1 MTQTKPIITVDGLTK
16 AYAGTPVVDGISF
29 TVKTGE
35 IFGLLGPNGA
45 GKTTTLEML
54 EALRS
59 IDAGRATI
67 DGIDVAKQPKQ
78 IKQIIGIQLQSTT
91 FYDKLTLREQLRMFA
106 SLYGRRVDADALLEK
121 VQLSAKAGSYVEQL
135 SGGQKQRFA
144 IAATLVNQPK
154 VLFLDE
160 PTTGLDPQARRNL
173 WELIK
178 TIRDEGITIV
188 LTTHYMDEAELLC
201 DRLAIMDAGK
211 IITIDTPQHL
221 MRVKSYWIGVYG
233 QVRALEKRFMRDG
246 TSLFFTFLFPLIFLL
261 VFGAVFNNQTTS
273 FDVAIINHS
282 KSEFAKQFVEQ
293 AKANNDTT
301 LKVKDVKDMQEAR
314 EKLKHS
320 ELSGIIELPAD
331 FGEAKPAQVGAPGQ
345 GSGQGQQPDTPQP
358 RQGSATGQTQARP
371 SGTLRVLYAKGSEQS
386 GNTLTAIMGQIIDGI
401 NKGMGQP
408 EPPLKVAG
416 QAVGDE
422 QLKTFDYTFTGLL
435 AFSLMSMGIFGLA
448 NQMPTE
454 KQKGSYRRL
463 RASPFTAGQLILAVG
478 IHYTIVSLLSAAM
491 MLVVGMT
498 VFHFNMRGDW
508 LLAVPFITLAALLMV
523 GFGLLIGGWA
533 KNENQS
539 APLGNL
545 VAFPM
550 MFLSGTFFPSF
561 MFPEW
566 LRTLSQ
572 FVPMTPVTDGLRL
585 IMAENASLAEV
596 LPYAGAVGLWILVVY
611 IAAIKL
617 FRWE

>member
-1 MTQTKPIITVDGLTK
+1 
-16 AYAGTPVVDGISF
+16 
-29 TVKTGE
+29 
-35 IFGLLGPNGA
+35 
-45 GKTTTLEML
+45 
-54 EALRS
+54 
-59 IDAGRATI
+59 
-67 DGIDVAKQPKQ
+67 
-78 IKQIIGIQLQSTT
+78 
-91 FYDKLTLREQLRMFA
+91 
-106 SLYGRRVDADALLEK
+106 
-121 VQLSAKAGSYVEQL
+121 
-135 SGGQKQRFA
+135 
-144 IAATLVNQPK
+144 
-154 VLFLDE
+154 
-160 PTTGLDPQARRNL
+160 
-173 WELIK
+173 
-178 TIRDEGITIV
+178 
-188 LTTHYMDEAELLC
+188 
-201 DRLAIMDAGK
+201 
-211 IITIDTPQHL
+211 

-261 VFGAVFNNQTTS
+261 VFGAIFNNQTTS

-293 AKANNDTT
+293 AKANKDTT

-331 FGEAKPAQVGAPGQ
+331 FGTVTLAQPGAPQPGQ
-345 GSGQGQQPDTPQP
+345 GS
-358 RQGSATGQTQARP
+358 AAGQTQARP

-435 AFSLMSMGIFGLA
+435 AFSLLSMGIFGLA

-463 RASPFTAGQLILAVG
+463 RASPFTAGQLILAMG

-491 MLVVGMT
+491 MLVVGMS

-508 LLAVPFITLAALLMV
+508 LLAVSFLTLAALLMV

-572 FVPMTPVTDGLRL
+572 FIPMTPVTDGLRL
-585 IMAENASLAEV
+585 IMTEHASLGEV
-596 LPYAGAVGLWILVVY
+596 LPYAGAISLWMLVVY
-611 IAAIKL
+611 VAAIKL

>member
-1 MTQTKPIITVDGLTK
+1 
-16 AYAGTPVVDGISF
+16 
-29 TVKTGE
+29 
-35 IFGLLGPNGA
+35 
-45 GKTTTLEML
+45 
-54 EALRS
+54 
-59 IDAGRATI
+59 
-67 DGIDVAKQPKQ
+67 
-78 IKQIIGIQLQSTT
+78 
-91 FYDKLTLREQLRMFA
+91 
-106 SLYGRRVDADALLEK
+106 
-121 VQLSAKAGSYVEQL
+121 
-135 SGGQKQRFA
+135 
-144 IAATLVNQPK
+144 
-154 VLFLDE
+154 
-160 PTTGLDPQARRNL
+160 
-173 WELIK
+173 
-178 TIRDEGITIV
+178 
-188 LTTHYMDEAELLC
+188 
-201 DRLAIMDAGK
+201 
-211 IITIDTPQHL
+211 
-221 MRVKSYWIGVYG
+221 MRVTSYWIGVYG
-233 QVRALEKRFMRDG
+233 QVRALQKRFMRDG

-261 VFGAVFNNQTTS
+261 VFGAIFNNQTTS

-282 KSEFAKQFVEQ
+282 QSEFAKQFVER

-331 FGEAKPAQVGAPGQ
+331 FGEAKPAQAVHSEAQQSGAPQPGQ
-345 GSGQGQQPDTPQP
+345 GS
-358 RQGSATGQTQARP
+358 ATSQTQARP

-401 NKGMGQP
+401 NRGM
-408 EPPLKVAG
+408 
-416 QAVGDE
+416 GDE

-435 AFSLMSMGIFGLA
+435 AFSLLSMGIFGLA

-463 RASPFTAGQLILAVG
+463 RASPFTAGQLILAMG

-491 MLVVGMT
+491 MLVVGMS

-508 LLAVPFITLAALLMV
+508 LLAVLFLTLAALLMV

-572 FVPMTPVTDGLRL
+572 FIPMTPVTDGLRL
-585 IMAENASLAEV
+585 IMTEHASLGEV
-596 LPYAGAVGLWILVVY
+596 LPYAGAIGLWMLVVY

>member
-1 MTQTKPIITVDGLTK
+1 
-16 AYAGTPVVDGISF
+16 
-29 TVKTGE
+29 
-35 IFGLLGPNGA
+35 
-45 GKTTTLEML
+45 
-54 EALRS
+54 
-59 IDAGRATI
+59 
-67 DGIDVAKQPKQ
+67 
-78 IKQIIGIQLQSTT
+78 
-91 FYDKLTLREQLRMFA
+91 
-106 SLYGRRVDADALLEK
+106 
-121 VQLSAKAGSYVEQL
+121 
-135 SGGQKQRFA
+135 
-144 IAATLVNQPK
+144 
-154 VLFLDE
+154 
-160 PTTGLDPQARRNL
+160 
-173 WELIK
+173 
-178 TIRDEGITIV
+178 
-188 LTTHYMDEAELLC
+188 
-201 DRLAIMDAGK
+201 
-211 IITIDTPQHL
+211 
-221 MRVKSYWIGVYG
+221 MRIKSYWIGVYG
-233 QVRALEKRFMRDG
+233 QVCALQKRFMRDG

-261 VFGAVFNNQTTS
+261 VFGAIFNNQTTS

-282 KSEFAKQFVEQ
+282 QSEFAKQFVEQ
-293 AKANNDTT
+293 AKANKDTT

-331 FGEAKPAQVGAPGQ
+331 FGNVTPAQAGAPGQ
-345 GSGQGQQPDTPQP
+345 GSAAGQ
-358 RQGSATGQTQARP
+358 AQARP

-435 AFSLMSMGIFGLA
+435 AFSLLSMGIFGLA

-463 RASPFTAGQLILAVG
+463 RASPFTAGQLILAMG

-491 MLVVGMT
+491 MLAVGMS
-498 VFHFNMRGDW
+498 VFHFTMRGDW
-508 LLAVPFITLAALLMV
+508 LLAVSFLTLSALLMV
-523 GFGLLIGGWA
+523 GFGLLVGGWA

-572 FVPMTPVTDGLRL
+572 FIPMTPVTDGLRL
-585 IMAENASLAEV
+585 IMTEHASLAEV

-611 IAAIKL
+611 VAAIKL

>member
-1 MTQTKPIITVDGLTK
+1 
-16 AYAGTPVVDGISF
+16 
-29 TVKTGE
+29 
-35 IFGLLGPNGA
+35 
-45 GKTTTLEML
+45 
-54 EALRS
+54 
-59 IDAGRATI
+59 
-67 DGIDVAKQPKQ
+67 
-78 IKQIIGIQLQSTT
+78 
-91 FYDKLTLREQLRMFA
+91 
-106 SLYGRRVDADALLEK
+106 
-121 VQLSAKAGSYVEQL
+121 
-135 SGGQKQRFA
+135 
-144 IAATLVNQPK
+144 
-154 VLFLDE
+154 
-160 PTTGLDPQARRNL
+160 
-173 WELIK
+173 
-178 TIRDEGITIV
+178 
-188 LTTHYMDEAELLC
+188 
-201 DRLAIMDAGK
+201 
-211 IITIDTPQHL
+211 

-233 QVRALEKRFMRDG
+233 QVRALQKRFMRDG

-261 VFGAVFNNQTTS
+261 VFGAIFNNQTTS

-293 AKANNDTT
+293 AKANKDTT

-331 FGEAKPAQVGAPGQ
+331 FGTVTPAQAGAPGQ
-345 GSGQGQQPDTPQP
+345 GS
-358 RQGSATGQTQARP
+358 AAGQTQARP

-435 AFSLMSMGIFGLA
+435 AFSLLSMGIFGLA

-463 RASPFTAGQLILAVG
+463 RASPFTAGQLILAMG

-491 MLVVGMT
+491 MLVVGMS
-498 VFHFNMRGDW
+498 VFHFTMRGDW

-572 FVPMTPVTDGLRL
+572 FIPMTPVTDGLRL
-585 IMAENASLAEV
+585 IMTEHASLAEV
-596 LPYAGAVGLWILVVY
+596 LPYAGAIGLWMLVVY

>member
-1 MTQTKPIITVDGLTK
+1 
-16 AYAGTPVVDGISF
+16 
-29 TVKTGE
+29 
-35 IFGLLGPNGA
+35 
-45 GKTTTLEML
+45 
-54 EALRS
+54 
-59 IDAGRATI
+59 
-67 DGIDVAKQPKQ
+67 
-78 IKQIIGIQLQSTT
+78 
-91 FYDKLTLREQLRMFA
+91 
-106 SLYGRRVDADALLEK
+106 
-121 VQLSAKAGSYVEQL
+121 
-135 SGGQKQRFA
+135 
-144 IAATLVNQPK
+144 
-154 VLFLDE
+154 
-160 PTTGLDPQARRNL
+160 
-173 WELIK
+173 
-178 TIRDEGITIV
+178 
-188 LTTHYMDEAELLC
+188 
-201 DRLAIMDAGK
+201 
-211 IITIDTPQHL
+211 

-233 QVRALEKRFMRDG
+233 QVRALQKRFMRDG

-261 VFGAVFNNQTTS
+261 VFGAIFNNQTTS

-282 KSEFAKQFVEQ
+282 QSEFAKQFVER
-293 AKANNDTT
+293 AKANKDTT

-331 FGEAKPAQVGAPGQ
+331 FGEAKPAQAGAPGQ
-345 GSGQGQQPDTPQP
+345 GSSQAVHSEAQQPNVQQSGQGST
-358 RQGSATGQTQARP
+358 TGQTQARP

-401 NKGMGQP
+401 NRGMGQP

-435 AFSLMSMGIFGLA
+435 AFSLLSMGIFGLA

-463 RASPFTAGQLILAVG
+463 RASPFTAGQLILAMG

-491 MLVVGMT
+491 MLAVGMS

-508 LLAVPFITLAALLMV
+508 LLAVLFLTLSALLMV
-523 GFGLLIGGWA
+523 GFGLLVGGWA

-585 IMAENASLAEV
+585 IMTEHASLAEV
-596 LPYAGAVGLWILVVY
+596 LPYAGAVGLWMLVVY

>member
-1 MTQTKPIITVDGLTK
+1 
-16 AYAGTPVVDGISF
+16 
-29 TVKTGE
+29 
-35 IFGLLGPNGA
+35 
-45 GKTTTLEML
+45 
-54 EALRS
+54 
-59 IDAGRATI
+59 
-67 DGIDVAKQPKQ
+67 
-78 IKQIIGIQLQSTT
+78 
-91 FYDKLTLREQLRMFA
+91 
-106 SLYGRRVDADALLEK
+106 
-121 VQLSAKAGSYVEQL
+121 
-135 SGGQKQRFA
+135 
-144 IAATLVNQPK
+144 
-154 VLFLDE
+154 
-160 PTTGLDPQARRNL
+160 
-173 WELIK
+173 
-178 TIRDEGITIV
+178 
-188 LTTHYMDEAELLC
+188 
-201 DRLAIMDAGK
+201 
-211 IITIDTPQHL
+211 

-233 QVRALEKRFMRDG
+233 QVRALQKRFMRDG

-261 VFGAVFNNQTTS
+261 VFGAIFNNQTTS

-282 KSEFAKQFVEQ
+282 QSEFAKQFVEQ
-293 AKANNDTT
+293 AKANKDTT

-331 FGEAKPAQVGAPGQ
+331 FGNVTPAQAGAPGQ
-345 GSGQGQQPDTPQP
+345 GS
-358 RQGSATGQTQARP
+358 AAGQTQARP

-401 NKGMGQP
+401 NRGMGQP

-416 QAVGDE
+416 HAVGDE

-435 AFSLMSMGIFGLA
+435 AFSLLSMGIFGLA

-463 RASPFTAGQLILAVG
+463 RASPFTAGQLILAMG

-491 MLVVGMT
+491 MLVVGMS
-498 VFHFNMRGDW
+498 VFHFTMRGDW
-508 LLAVPFITLAALLMV
+508 LLAAPFLTLSALLMV

-572 FVPMTPVTDGLRL
+572 FIPMTPVTDGLRL
-585 IMAENASLAEV
+585 IMTEHASLAEV
-596 LPYAGAVGLWILVVY
+596 LPYAGAIGLWMLVVY
-611 IAAIKL
+611 VAAIKL

>member
-1 MTQTKPIITVDGLTK
+1 M
-16 AYAGTPVVDGISF
+16 
-29 TVKTGE
+29 
-35 IFGLLGPNGA
+35 
-45 GKTTTLEML
+45 
-54 EALRS
+54 
-59 IDAGRATI
+59 
-67 DGIDVAKQPKQ
+67 
-78 IKQIIGIQLQSTT
+78 
-91 FYDKLTLREQLRMFA
+91 
-106 SLYGRRVDADALLEK
+106 
-121 VQLSAKAGSYVEQL
+121 
-135 SGGQKQRFA
+135 
-144 IAATLVNQPK
+144 
-154 VLFLDE
+154 
-160 PTTGLDPQARRNL
+160 
-173 WELIK
+173 
-178 TIRDEGITIV
+178 
-188 LTTHYMDEAELLC
+188 
-201 DRLAIMDAGK
+201 
-211 IITIDTPQHL
+211 

-233 QVRALEKRFMRDG
+233 QVRALQKRFLRDG

-261 VFGAVFNNQTTS
+261 VFGAIFNNQTTS

-282 KSEFAKQFVEQ
+282 QSEFAKQFVEQ
-293 AKANNDTT
+293 AKANKDTT

-331 FGEAKPAQVGAPGQ
+331 FGEAKPAQPDAPQSGQ
-345 GSGQGQQPDTPQP
+345 GS
-358 RQGSATGQTQARP
+358 AAGQTQARP

-435 AFSLMSMGIFGLA
+435 AFSLLSMGIFGLA

-463 RASPFTAGQLILAVG
+463 RASPFTAGQLILAMG

-491 MLVVGMT
+491 MLVVGMS
-498 VFHFNMRGDW
+498 VFHFTMRGDW

-523 GFGLLIGGWA
+523 GFGLLIGGGA

-572 FVPMTPVTDGLRL
+572 FIPMTPVTDGLRL
-585 IMAENASLAEV
+585 IMTEHASLGEV
-596 LPYAGAVGLWILVVY
+596 LPYAGAIGLWMLVVY
-611 IAAIKL
+611 VAAIKL

>member
-1 MTQTKPIITVDGLTK
+1 
-16 AYAGTPVVDGISF
+16 
-29 TVKTGE
+29 
-35 IFGLLGPNGA
+35 
-45 GKTTTLEML
+45 
-54 EALRS
+54 
-59 IDAGRATI
+59 
-67 DGIDVAKQPKQ
+67 
-78 IKQIIGIQLQSTT
+78 
-91 FYDKLTLREQLRMFA
+91 
-106 SLYGRRVDADALLEK
+106 
-121 VQLSAKAGSYVEQL
+121 
-135 SGGQKQRFA
+135 
-144 IAATLVNQPK
+144 
-154 VLFLDE
+154 
-160 PTTGLDPQARRNL
+160 
-173 WELIK
+173 
-178 TIRDEGITIV
+178 
-188 LTTHYMDEAELLC
+188 
-201 DRLAIMDAGK
+201 
-211 IITIDTPQHL
+211 

-233 QVRALEKRFMRDG
+233 QVRALQKRFMRDG

-261 VFGAVFNNQTTS
+261 VFGAIFNNQTTS

-293 AKANNDTT
+293 AKANKDTT

-331 FGEAKPAQVGAPGQ
+331 FGEAKPAQAGAPGQ
-345 GSGQGQQPDTPQP
+345 GS
-358 RQGSATGQTQARP
+358 AAGQTQARP

-435 AFSLMSMGIFGLA
+435 AFSLLSMGIFGLA

-463 RASPFTAGQLILAVG
+463 RASPFTAGQLILAMG

-491 MLVVGMT
+491 MLVVGMS
-498 VFHFNMRGDW
+498 VFHFTMRGDW
-508 LLAVPFITLAALLMV
+508 LLAVSFLTLSALLMV

-585 IMAENASLAEV
+585 IMTEHASLAEV
-596 LPYAGAVGLWILVVY
+596 LPYAGAVGLWMLVVY
-611 IAAIKL
+611 VAAIKL

>member
-1 MTQTKPIITVDGLTK
+1 
-16 AYAGTPVVDGISF
+16 
-29 TVKTGE
+29 
-35 IFGLLGPNGA
+35 
-45 GKTTTLEML
+45 
-54 EALRS
+54 
-59 IDAGRATI
+59 
-67 DGIDVAKQPKQ
+67 
-78 IKQIIGIQLQSTT
+78 
-91 FYDKLTLREQLRMFA
+91 
-106 SLYGRRVDADALLEK
+106 
-121 VQLSAKAGSYVEQL
+121 
-135 SGGQKQRFA
+135 
-144 IAATLVNQPK
+144 
-154 VLFLDE
+154 
-160 PTTGLDPQARRNL
+160 
-173 WELIK
+173 
-178 TIRDEGITIV
+178 
-188 LTTHYMDEAELLC
+188 
-201 DRLAIMDAGK
+201 
-211 IITIDTPQHL
+211 

-233 QVRALEKRFMRDG
+233 QVRALQKRFMRDG

-261 VFGAVFNNQTTS
+261 VFGVIFNNQTTS

-282 KSEFAKQFVEQ
+282 KSEFAKRFVEQ
-293 AKANNDTT
+293 AKANKDTT

-331 FGEAKPAQVGAPGQ
+331 FGEAKPAQAVHGEAQQSGAPQPGQ
-345 GSGQGQQPDTPQP
+345 GNAAG
-358 RQGSATGQTQARP
+358 QARP

-386 GNTLTAIMGQIIDGI
+386 GNTLTAIMGQIVNGI

-435 AFSLMSMGIFGLA
+435 AFSLLSMGIFGLA

-491 MLVVGMT
+491 MIVVGMS

-508 LLAVPFITLAALLMV
+508 LLAVPFLTLSALLMV

-572 FVPMTPVTDGLRL
+572 FIPMTPVTDGLRL
-585 IMAENASLAEV
+585 IMTEHASLAEV

-611 IAAIKL
+611 VAAIKL

>member
-1 MTQTKPIITVDGLTK
+1 
-16 AYAGTPVVDGISF
+16 
-29 TVKTGE
+29 
-35 IFGLLGPNGA
+35 
-45 GKTTTLEML
+45 
-54 EALRS
+54 
-59 IDAGRATI
+59 
-67 DGIDVAKQPKQ
+67 
-78 IKQIIGIQLQSTT
+78 
-91 FYDKLTLREQLRMFA
+91 
-106 SLYGRRVDADALLEK
+106 
-121 VQLSAKAGSYVEQL
+121 
-135 SGGQKQRFA
+135 
-144 IAATLVNQPK
+144 
-154 VLFLDE
+154 
-160 PTTGLDPQARRNL
+160 
-173 WELIK
+173 
-178 TIRDEGITIV
+178 
-188 LTTHYMDEAELLC
+188 
-201 DRLAIMDAGK
+201 
-211 IITIDTPQHL
+211 

-233 QVRALEKRFMRDG
+233 QVRALQKRFLRDG

-261 VFGAVFNNQTTS
+261 VFGAIFNNQTTS

-282 KSEFAKQFVEQ
+282 QSEFAKQFVEQ
-293 AKANNDTT
+293 AKANKDTT

-331 FGEAKPAQVGAPGQ
+331 FGEAKPAQPDAPQSGQ
-345 GSGQGQQPDTPQP
+345 GS
-358 RQGSATGQTQARP
+358 AAGQTQARP

-435 AFSLMSMGIFGLA
+435 AFSLLSMGIFGLA

-463 RASPFTAGQLILAVG
+463 RASPFTAGQLILAMG

-491 MLVVGMT
+491 MLVVGMS
-498 VFHFNMRGDW
+498 VFHFTMRGDW

-550 MFLSGTFFPSF
+550 MVLSGTVFPSF

-572 FVPMTPVTDGLRL
+572 FIPMTPVTDGLRL
-585 IMAENASLAEV
+585 IMTEHASLGEV
-596 LPYAGAVGLWILVVY
+596 LPYAGAIGLWMLVVY
-611 IAAIKL
+611 VAAIKL

>member
-1 MTQTKPIITVDGLTK
+1 
-16 AYAGTPVVDGISF
+16 
-29 TVKTGE
+29 
-35 IFGLLGPNGA
+35 
-45 GKTTTLEML
+45 
-54 EALRS
+54 
-59 IDAGRATI
+59 
-67 DGIDVAKQPKQ
+67 
-78 IKQIIGIQLQSTT
+78 
-91 FYDKLTLREQLRMFA
+91 
-106 SLYGRRVDADALLEK
+106 
-121 VQLSAKAGSYVEQL
+121 
-135 SGGQKQRFA
+135 
-144 IAATLVNQPK
+144 
-154 VLFLDE
+154 
-160 PTTGLDPQARRNL
+160 
-173 WELIK
+173 
-178 TIRDEGITIV
+178 
-188 LTTHYMDEAELLC
+188 
-201 DRLAIMDAGK
+201 
-211 IITIDTPQHL
+211 

-233 QVRALEKRFMRDG
+233 QVRALQKRFMRDG

-261 VFGAVFNNQTTS
+261 VFGAIFNNQTTS

-282 KSEFAKQFVEQ
+282 QSEFAKQFVEQ
-293 AKANNDTT
+293 AKANKDTT

-331 FGEAKPAQVGAPGQ
+331 FGTVTLAQPGAPQPGQ
-345 GSGQGQQPDTPQP
+345 GS
-358 RQGSATGQTQARP
+358 AAGQTQARP

-435 AFSLMSMGIFGLA
+435 AFSLLSMGIFGLA

-463 RASPFTAGQLILAVG
+463 RASPFTAGQLILAMG

-491 MLVVGMT
+491 MLVVGMS

-572 FVPMTPVTDGLRL
+572 FIPMTPVTDGLRL
-585 IMAENASLAEV
+585 IMTEHASLAEV
-596 LPYAGAVGLWILVVY
+596 LPYAGAIGLWMLVVY
-611 IAAIKL
+611 VAAIKL

>member
-1 MTQTKPIITVDGLTK
+1 
-16 AYAGTPVVDGISF
+16 
-29 TVKTGE
+29 
-35 IFGLLGPNGA
+35 
-45 GKTTTLEML
+45 
-54 EALRS
+54 
-59 IDAGRATI
+59 
-67 DGIDVAKQPKQ
+67 
-78 IKQIIGIQLQSTT
+78 
-91 FYDKLTLREQLRMFA
+91 
-106 SLYGRRVDADALLEK
+106 
-121 VQLSAKAGSYVEQL
+121 
-135 SGGQKQRFA
+135 
-144 IAATLVNQPK
+144 
-154 VLFLDE
+154 
-160 PTTGLDPQARRNL
+160 
-173 WELIK
+173 
-178 TIRDEGITIV
+178 
-188 LTTHYMDEAELLC
+188 
-201 DRLAIMDAGK
+201 
-211 IITIDTPQHL
+211 

-233 QVRALEKRFMRDG
+233 QVRALQKRFMRDG

-261 VFGAVFNNQTTS
+261 VFGAIFNNQTTS

-293 AKANNDTT
+293 AKANKDTT

-331 FGEAKPAQVGAPGQ
+331 FGTVTPAQAGAPG
-345 GSGQGQQPDTPQP
+345 
-358 RQGSATGQTQARP
+358 QGSATGQTQARP

-611 IAAIKL
+611 VAAIKL

>member
-1 MTQTKPIITVDGLTK
+1 
-16 AYAGTPVVDGISF
+16 
-29 TVKTGE
+29 
-35 IFGLLGPNGA
+35 
-45 GKTTTLEML
+45 
-54 EALRS
+54 
-59 IDAGRATI
+59 
-67 DGIDVAKQPKQ
+67 
-78 IKQIIGIQLQSTT
+78 
-91 FYDKLTLREQLRMFA
+91 
-106 SLYGRRVDADALLEK
+106 
-121 VQLSAKAGSYVEQL
+121 
-135 SGGQKQRFA
+135 
-144 IAATLVNQPK
+144 
-154 VLFLDE
+154 
-160 PTTGLDPQARRNL
+160 
-173 WELIK
+173 
-178 TIRDEGITIV
+178 
-188 LTTHYMDEAELLC
+188 
-201 DRLAIMDAGK
+201 
-211 IITIDTPQHL
+211 

-233 QVRALEKRFMRDG
+233 QVRALQKRFMRDG

-261 VFGAVFNNQTTS
+261 VFGAIFNNQTTS

-282 KSEFAKQFVEQ
+282 KSEFAKQFVER

-331 FGEAKPAQVGAPGQ
+331 FGEAKPAQAGASGQRSSQAVHSEAQQPGAP
-345 GSGQGQQPDTPQP
+345 QPG
-358 RQGSATGQTQARP
+358 QGSATGQTQARP

-416 QAVGDE
+416 HAVGDE

-435 AFSLMSMGIFGLA
+435 AFSLLSMGIFGLA

-463 RASPFTAGQLILAVG
+463 RASPFTAGQLILAMG

-491 MLVVGMT
+491 MLVVGMS
-498 VFHFNMRGDW
+498 VFHFTMRGNW
-508 LLAVPFITLAALLMV
+508 LLLVSFITLAALLMV

-572 FVPMTPVTDGLRL
+572 FIPMTPVTDGLRL
-585 IMAENASLAEV
+585 IMTEHASLAEV
-596 LPYAGAVGLWILVVY
+596 LPYAGAIGLWMLVVY

>member
-1 MTQTKPIITVDGLTK
+1 M
-16 AYAGTPVVDGISF
+16 
-29 TVKTGE
+29 
-35 IFGLLGPNGA
+35 
-45 GKTTTLEML
+45 
-54 EALRS
+54 R
-59 IDAGRATI
+59 
-67 DGIDVAKQPKQ
+67 
-78 IKQIIGIQLQSTT
+78 
-91 FYDKLTLREQLRMFA
+91 
-106 SLYGRRVDADALLEK
+106 
-121 VQLSAKAGSYVEQL
+121 
-135 SGGQKQRFA
+135 
-144 IAATLVNQPK
+144 
-154 VLFLDE
+154 
-160 PTTGLDPQARRNL
+160 
-173 WELIK
+173 IK
-178 TIRDEGITIV
+178 T
-188 LTTHYMDEAELLC
+188 
-201 DRLAIMDAGK
+201 
-211 IITIDTPQHL
+211 
-221 MRVKSYWIGVYG
+221 YWIGVYG
-233 QVRALEKRFMRDG
+233 QVRALQKRFMRDG

-261 VFGAVFNNQTTS
+261 VFGAIFNNQTTS

-293 AKANNDTT
+293 AKANKDTT

-331 FGEAKPAQVGAPGQ
+331 FGNVTPAQAGAPGQ
-345 GSGQGQQPDTPQP
+345 GS
-358 RQGSATGQTQARP
+358 AAGQTQARP

-435 AFSLMSMGIFGLA
+435 AFSLLSMGIFGLA

-463 RASPFTAGQLILAVG
+463 RASPFTAGQLILAMG

-491 MLVVGMT
+491 MLVVGMS

-508 LLAVPFITLAALLMV
+508 LLAVPFLTLSALLMV

-572 FVPMTPVTDGLRL
+572 FIPMTPVTDGLRL
-585 IMAENASLAEV
+585 IMTEHASLAEV
-596 LPYAGAVGLWILVVY
+596 LPYAGAIGLWMLVVY

>member
-1 MTQTKPIITVDGLTK
+1 
-16 AYAGTPVVDGISF
+16 
-29 TVKTGE
+29 
-35 IFGLLGPNGA
+35 
-45 GKTTTLEML
+45 
-54 EALRS
+54 
-59 IDAGRATI
+59 
-67 DGIDVAKQPKQ
+67 
-78 IKQIIGIQLQSTT
+78 
-91 FYDKLTLREQLRMFA
+91 
-106 SLYGRRVDADALLEK
+106 
-121 VQLSAKAGSYVEQL
+121 
-135 SGGQKQRFA
+135 
-144 IAATLVNQPK
+144 
-154 VLFLDE
+154 
-160 PTTGLDPQARRNL
+160 
-173 WELIK
+173 
-178 TIRDEGITIV
+178 
-188 LTTHYMDEAELLC
+188 
-201 DRLAIMDAGK
+201 
-211 IITIDTPQHL
+211 

-246 TSLFFTFLFPLIFLL
+246 MSLFFTFLFPLIFLL
-261 VFGAVFNNQTTS
+261 VFGAIFNNQTTS

-282 KSEFAKQFVEQ
+282 QSEFAKQFVEQ
-293 AKANNDTT
+293 AKANKDTT

-331 FGEAKPAQVGAPGQ
+331 FGKAKPAQ
-345 GSGQGQQPDTPQP
+345 PDALQP
-358 RQGSATGQTQARP
+358 RQGSAAGQTQARP

-463 RASPFTAGQLILAVG
+463 RASPFTAGQLILAMG

-491 MLVVGMT
+491 MLAVGMS

-508 LLAVPFITLAALLMV
+508 LLAVSFLTLSALLMV

-572 FVPMTPVTDGLRL
+572 FIPMTPVTDGLRL
-585 IMAENASLAEV
+585 IMTEHASLGEV
-596 LPYAGAVGLWILVVY
+596 LPYAGAISLWMLVVY

>member
-1 MTQTKPIITVDGLTK
+1 M
-16 AYAGTPVVDGISF
+16 
-29 TVKTGE
+29 
-35 IFGLLGPNGA
+35 
-45 GKTTTLEML
+45 M
-54 EALRS
+54 R
-59 IDAGRATI
+59 
-67 DGIDVAKQPKQ
+67 
-78 IKQIIGIQLQSTT
+78 
-91 FYDKLTLREQLRMFA
+91 
-106 SLYGRRVDADALLEK
+106 
-121 VQLSAKAGSYVEQL
+121 
-135 SGGQKQRFA
+135 
-144 IAATLVNQPK
+144 
-154 VLFLDE
+154 
-160 PTTGLDPQARRNL
+160 
-173 WELIK
+173 IK
-178 TIRDEGITIV
+178 T
-188 LTTHYMDEAELLC
+188 
-201 DRLAIMDAGK
+201 
-211 IITIDTPQHL
+211 
-221 MRVKSYWIGVYG
+221 YWIGVYG
-233 QVRALEKRFMRDG
+233 QVRALQKRFMRDG

-261 VFGAVFNNQTTS
+261 VFGAIFNNQTTS

-282 KSEFAKQFVEQ
+282 QSEFAKQFVEQ
-293 AKANNDTT
+293 AKANKDTT

-331 FGEAKPAQVGAPGQ
+331 FGEVKPAQPDAPQPGQ
-345 GSGQGQQPDTPQP
+345 GSAAGQ
-358 RQGSATGQTQARP
+358 AQARP

-386 GNTLTAIMGQIIDGI
+386 GNTLTAIMGQIVDGI

-435 AFSLMSMGIFGLA
+435 AFSLLSMGIFGLA

-463 RASPFTAGQLILAVG
+463 RASPFTAGQLILAMG
-478 IHYTIVSLLSAAM
+478 IHYTIVSLLSAAT
-491 MLVVGMT
+491 MLVVGMS

-539 APLGNL
+539 APLGNM

-550 MFLSGTFFPSF
+550 MFLSGTFFPSY

-572 FVPMTPVTDGLRL
+572 FIPMTPVTDGLRL
-585 IMAENASLAEV
+585 IMAEHASLAEV
-596 LPYAGAVGLWILVVY
+596 LPYAGAIGLWMLVVY

>member
-1 MTQTKPIITVDGLTK
+1 
-16 AYAGTPVVDGISF
+16 
-29 TVKTGE
+29 
-35 IFGLLGPNGA
+35 
-45 GKTTTLEML
+45 
-54 EALRS
+54 
-59 IDAGRATI
+59 
-67 DGIDVAKQPKQ
+67 
-78 IKQIIGIQLQSTT
+78 
-91 FYDKLTLREQLRMFA
+91 
-106 SLYGRRVDADALLEK
+106 
-121 VQLSAKAGSYVEQL
+121 
-135 SGGQKQRFA
+135 
-144 IAATLVNQPK
+144 
-154 VLFLDE
+154 
-160 PTTGLDPQARRNL
+160 
-173 WELIK
+173 
-178 TIRDEGITIV
+178 
-188 LTTHYMDEAELLC
+188 
-201 DRLAIMDAGK
+201 
-211 IITIDTPQHL
+211 

-233 QVRALEKRFMRDG
+233 QVRALQKRFMRDG

-261 VFGAVFNNQTTS
+261 VFGAIFNNQTTS

-293 AKANNDTT
+293 AKANKDTT

-320 ELSGIIELPAD
+320 DLSGIIELPAD
-331 FGEAKPAQVGAPGQ
+331 FGTVTLAQPGAPQPGQ
-345 GSGQGQQPDTPQP
+345 GS
-358 RQGSATGQTQARP
+358 AAGQTQARP

-435 AFSLMSMGIFGLA
+435 AFSLLSMGIFGLA

-463 RASPFTAGQLILAVG
+463 RASPFTAGQLILAMG

-491 MLVVGMT
+491 MLVVGMS

-508 LLAVPFITLAALLMV
+508 LLAVSFLTLAALLMV

-572 FVPMTPVTDGLRL
+572 FIPMTPVTDGLRL
-585 IMAENASLAEV
+585 IMTEHASLGEV
-596 LPYAGAVGLWILVVY
+596 LPYAGAISLWMLVVY
-611 IAAIKL
+611 VAAIKL

>member
-1 MTQTKPIITVDGLTK
+1 
-16 AYAGTPVVDGISF
+16 
-29 TVKTGE
+29 
-35 IFGLLGPNGA
+35 
-45 GKTTTLEML
+45 
-54 EALRS
+54 
-59 IDAGRATI
+59 
-67 DGIDVAKQPKQ
+67 
-78 IKQIIGIQLQSTT
+78 
-91 FYDKLTLREQLRMFA
+91 
-106 SLYGRRVDADALLEK
+106 
-121 VQLSAKAGSYVEQL
+121 
-135 SGGQKQRFA
+135 
-144 IAATLVNQPK
+144 
-154 VLFLDE
+154 
-160 PTTGLDPQARRNL
+160 
-173 WELIK
+173 
-178 TIRDEGITIV
+178 
-188 LTTHYMDEAELLC
+188 
-201 DRLAIMDAGK
+201 
-211 IITIDTPQHL
+211 

-233 QVRALEKRFMRDG
+233 QVRALQKRFLRDG

-282 KSEFAKQFVEQ
+282 QSEFAKQFVEQ
-293 AKANNDTT
+293 AKANKDTT

-331 FGEAKPAQVGAPGQ
+331 FGEAKPAQAGAPGQ
-345 GSGQGQQPDTPQP
+345 SSSQVVHSEAQQPGASQP
-358 RQGSATGQTQARP
+358 RQGSAASQTHARP

-463 RASPFTAGQLILAVG
+463 RASPFTAGQLILAMG

-508 LLAVPFITLAALLMV
+508 LLAVPFLTLSALLMV

-572 FVPMTPVTDGLRL
+572 FIPMTPVTDGLRL
-585 IMAENASLAEV
+585 IMAEHASLAEV
-596 LPYAGAVGLWILVVY
+596 LPYAGAVGLWMLVVY

>member
-1 MTQTKPIITVDGLTK
+1 
-16 AYAGTPVVDGISF
+16 
-29 TVKTGE
+29 
-35 IFGLLGPNGA
+35 
-45 GKTTTLEML
+45 
-54 EALRS
+54 
-59 IDAGRATI
+59 
-67 DGIDVAKQPKQ
+67 
-78 IKQIIGIQLQSTT
+78 
-91 FYDKLTLREQLRMFA
+91 
-106 SLYGRRVDADALLEK
+106 
-121 VQLSAKAGSYVEQL
+121 
-135 SGGQKQRFA
+135 
-144 IAATLVNQPK
+144 
-154 VLFLDE
+154 
-160 PTTGLDPQARRNL
+160 
-173 WELIK
+173 
-178 TIRDEGITIV
+178 
-188 LTTHYMDEAELLC
+188 
-201 DRLAIMDAGK
+201 
-211 IITIDTPQHL
+211 

-233 QVRALEKRFMRDG
+233 QVRALQKRFMRDG

-261 VFGAVFNNQTTS
+261 VFGAIFNNQTTS

-282 KSEFAKQFVEQ
+282 QSEFAKQFVEQ

-331 FGEAKPAQVGAPGQ
+331 FGTVTPAQAGTPGQ
-345 GSGQGQQPDTPQP
+345 GSSQAVHSEAQQPGAPQP
-358 RQGSATGQTQARP
+358 GQGSATSQTQARP

-401 NKGMGQP
+401 NKSMGQP

-416 QAVGDE
+416 HAVGDE

-435 AFSLMSMGIFGLA
+435 AFSLLSMGIFGLA

-463 RASPFTAGQLILAVG
+463 RASPFTAGQLILAMG

-491 MLVVGMT
+491 MLVVGMS
-498 VFHFNMRGDW
+498 VFHFTMRGDW

-572 FVPMTPVTDGLRL
+572 FIPMTPVTDGLRL
-585 IMAENASLAEV
+585 IMTEHASLAEV
-596 LPYAGAVGLWILVVY
+596 LPYAGAIGLWMLVVY

>member
-1 MTQTKPIITVDGLTK
+1 
-16 AYAGTPVVDGISF
+16 
-29 TVKTGE
+29 
-35 IFGLLGPNGA
+35 
-45 GKTTTLEML
+45 
-54 EALRS
+54 
-59 IDAGRATI
+59 
-67 DGIDVAKQPKQ
+67 
-78 IKQIIGIQLQSTT
+78 
-91 FYDKLTLREQLRMFA
+91 
-106 SLYGRRVDADALLEK
+106 
-121 VQLSAKAGSYVEQL
+121 
-135 SGGQKQRFA
+135 
-144 IAATLVNQPK
+144 
-154 VLFLDE
+154 
-160 PTTGLDPQARRNL
+160 
-173 WELIK
+173 
-178 TIRDEGITIV
+178 
-188 LTTHYMDEAELLC
+188 
-201 DRLAIMDAGK
+201 
-211 IITIDTPQHL
+211 

-233 QVRALEKRFMRDG
+233 QVRALQKRFLRDG

-261 VFGAVFNNQTTS
+261 VFGAIFNNQTTS

-282 KSEFAKQFVEQ
+282 QSEFAKQFVER
-293 AKANNDTT
+293 AKANKDTV

-331 FGEAKPAQVGAPGQ
+331 FGEAKPAQAGAPGQ
-345 GSGQGQQPDTPQP
+345 GSSQAVHSEAQQPGAPQP
-358 RQGSATGQTQARP
+358 GQGSAAGQAHARP

-386 GNTLTAIMGQIIDGI
+386 GNTLTAIMGQIIDDI

-416 QAVGDE
+416 HAVGDE

-435 AFSLMSMGIFGLA
+435 AFSLLSMGIFGLA

-463 RASPFTAGQLILAVG
+463 RASPFTAGQLILAMG

-491 MLVVGMT
+491 MLAVGMS

-508 LLAVPFITLAALLMV
+508 LLAVSFLTLSALLMV

-585 IMAENASLAEV
+585 IMTEHASLAEV
-596 LPYAGAVGLWILVVY
+596 LPYAGAVGLWMLVVY

>member
-1 MTQTKPIITVDGLTK
+1 
-16 AYAGTPVVDGISF
+16 
-29 TVKTGE
+29 
-35 IFGLLGPNGA
+35 
-45 GKTTTLEML
+45 
-54 EALRS
+54 
-59 IDAGRATI
+59 
-67 DGIDVAKQPKQ
+67 
-78 IKQIIGIQLQSTT
+78 
-91 FYDKLTLREQLRMFA
+91 
-106 SLYGRRVDADALLEK
+106 
-121 VQLSAKAGSYVEQL
+121 
-135 SGGQKQRFA
+135 
-144 IAATLVNQPK
+144 
-154 VLFLDE
+154 
-160 PTTGLDPQARRNL
+160 
-173 WELIK
+173 
-178 TIRDEGITIV
+178 
-188 LTTHYMDEAELLC
+188 
-201 DRLAIMDAGK
+201 
-211 IITIDTPQHL
+211 

-233 QVRALEKRFMRDG
+233 QVRALQKRFMRDG

-261 VFGAVFNNQTTS
+261 VFGAIFNNQTTS

-282 KSEFAKQFVEQ
+282 QSEFAKQFVER
-293 AKANNDTT
+293 AKANKDTT

-331 FGEAKPAQVGAPGQ
+331 FGEAKPAQAGAPGQ
-345 GSGQGQQPDTPQP
+345 GS
-358 RQGSATGQTQARP
+358 AAGQTQARP

-401 NKGMGQP
+401 NRGMGQP

-435 AFSLMSMGIFGLA
+435 AFSLLSMGIFGLA

-463 RASPFTAGQLILAVG
+463 RASPFTAGQLILAMG

-491 MLVVGMT
+491 MLVVGMS

-508 LLAVPFITLAALLMV
+508 LLAVLFLTLAALLMV

-572 FVPMTPVTDGLRL
+572 FIPMTPVTDGLRL
-585 IMAENASLAEV
+585 IMTEHASLVEV
-596 LPYAGAVGLWILVVY
+596 LPYAGAIGLWMLVVY

>member
-1 MTQTKPIITVDGLTK
+1 
-16 AYAGTPVVDGISF
+16 
-29 TVKTGE
+29 
-35 IFGLLGPNGA
+35 
-45 GKTTTLEML
+45 
-54 EALRS
+54 
-59 IDAGRATI
+59 
-67 DGIDVAKQPKQ
+67 
-78 IKQIIGIQLQSTT
+78 
-91 FYDKLTLREQLRMFA
+91 
-106 SLYGRRVDADALLEK
+106 
-121 VQLSAKAGSYVEQL
+121 
-135 SGGQKQRFA
+135 
-144 IAATLVNQPK
+144 
-154 VLFLDE
+154 
-160 PTTGLDPQARRNL
+160 
-173 WELIK
+173 
-178 TIRDEGITIV
+178 
-188 LTTHYMDEAELLC
+188 
-201 DRLAIMDAGK
+201 
-211 IITIDTPQHL
+211 

-233 QVRALEKRFMRDG
+233 QVRALQKRFLRDG

-261 VFGAVFNNQTTS
+261 VFGAIFNNQTTS

-282 KSEFAKQFVEQ
+282 QSEFAKQFVEQ
-293 AKANNDTT
+293 AKANKDTT

-331 FGEAKPAQVGAPGQ
+331 FGEAKPAQPDAPQSGQ
-345 GSGQGQQPDTPQP
+345 GS
-358 RQGSATGQTQARP
+358 AAGQTQARP

-435 AFSLMSMGIFGLA
+435 AFSLLSMGIFGLA

-463 RASPFTAGQLILAVG
+463 RASPFTAGQLILAMG

-491 MLVVGMT
+491 MLVVGMS
-498 VFHFNMRGDW
+498 VFHFTMRGDW

-566 LRTLSQ
+566 LRTLS
-572 FVPMTPVTDGLRL
+572 PMTPVTDGLRL
-585 IMAENASLAEV
+585 IMTEHASLGEV
-596 LPYAGAVGLWILVVY
+596 LPYAGAIGLWMLVVY
-611 IAAIKL
+611 VAAIKL

>member
-1 MTQTKPIITVDGLTK
+1 
-16 AYAGTPVVDGISF
+16 
-29 TVKTGE
+29 
-35 IFGLLGPNGA
+35 
-45 GKTTTLEML
+45 
-54 EALRS
+54 
-59 IDAGRATI
+59 
-67 DGIDVAKQPKQ
+67 
-78 IKQIIGIQLQSTT
+78 
-91 FYDKLTLREQLRMFA
+91 
-106 SLYGRRVDADALLEK
+106 
-121 VQLSAKAGSYVEQL
+121 
-135 SGGQKQRFA
+135 
-144 IAATLVNQPK
+144 
-154 VLFLDE
+154 
-160 PTTGLDPQARRNL
+160 
-173 WELIK
+173 
-178 TIRDEGITIV
+178 
-188 LTTHYMDEAELLC
+188 
-201 DRLAIMDAGK
+201 
-211 IITIDTPQHL
+211 

-233 QVRALEKRFMRDG
+233 QVRALQKRFMRDG

-282 KSEFAKQFVEQ
+282 QSEFAKQFVER
-293 AKANNDTT
+293 AKTNNDTV
-301 LKVKDVKDMQEAR
+301 LKVKDAKDMHEAR
-314 EKLKHS
+314 EKLKRS
-320 ELSGIIELPAD
+320 ELNGIIELPAD
-331 FGEAKPAQVGAPGQ
+331 FGEVKPAQASTPSQ
-345 GSGQGQQPDTPQP
+345 GSSQAVHSEAQQPNAQQP
-358 RQGSATGQTQARP
+358 RQPSAAGQIQARP

-401 NKGMGQP
+401 NRGMGQP

-416 QAVGDE
+416 HAVGDE

-435 AFSLMSMGIFGLA
+435 AFSLLSMGIFGLA

-463 RASPFTAGQLILAVG
+463 RASPFTAGQLILAMG

-491 MLVVGMT
+491 MLVVGMS
-498 VFHFNMRGDW
+498 VFHFTMRGDW

-572 FVPMTPVTDGLRL
+572 FIPMTPVTDGLRL
-585 IMAENASLAEV
+585 IMTEHASLAEV
-596 LPYAGAVGLWILVVY
+596 LPYAGAIGLWMLVVY

>member
-1 MTQTKPIITVDGLTK
+1 
-16 AYAGTPVVDGISF
+16 
-29 TVKTGE
+29 
-35 IFGLLGPNGA
+35 
-45 GKTTTLEML
+45 
-54 EALRS
+54 
-59 IDAGRATI
+59 
-67 DGIDVAKQPKQ
+67 
-78 IKQIIGIQLQSTT
+78 
-91 FYDKLTLREQLRMFA
+91 
-106 SLYGRRVDADALLEK
+106 
-121 VQLSAKAGSYVEQL
+121 
-135 SGGQKQRFA
+135 
-144 IAATLVNQPK
+144 
-154 VLFLDE
+154 
-160 PTTGLDPQARRNL
+160 
-173 WELIK
+173 
-178 TIRDEGITIV
+178 
-188 LTTHYMDEAELLC
+188 
-201 DRLAIMDAGK
+201 
-211 IITIDTPQHL
+211 

-233 QVRALEKRFMRDG
+233 QVRALQKRFMRDG

-261 VFGAVFNNQTTS
+261 VFGAIFNNQTTS

-282 KSEFAKQFVEQ
+282 KSEFAKQFVER
-293 AKANNDTT
+293 AKANKDTT

-331 FGEAKPAQVGAPGQ
+331 FGTVTLAQPGAPQPGQ
-345 GSGQGQQPDTPQP
+345 GS
-358 RQGSATGQTQARP
+358 AAGQTQARP

-435 AFSLMSMGIFGLA
+435 AFSLLSMGIFGLA

-463 RASPFTAGQLILAVG
+463 RASPFTAGQLILAMG

-491 MLVVGMT
+491 MLVVGMS

-508 LLAVPFITLAALLMV
+508 LLAVSFLTLAALLMV

-572 FVPMTPVTDGLRL
+572 FIPMTPVTDGLRL
-585 IMAENASLAEV
+585 IMTEHASLGEV
-596 LPYAGAVGLWILVVY
+596 LPYAGAISLWMLVVY
-611 IAAIKL
+611 VAAIKL

>member
-1 MTQTKPIITVDGLTK
+1 M
-16 AYAGTPVVDGISF
+16 
-29 TVKTGE
+29 
-35 IFGLLGPNGA
+35 
-45 GKTTTLEML
+45 
-54 EALRS
+54 R
-59 IDAGRATI
+59 
-67 DGIDVAKQPKQ
+67 
-78 IKQIIGIQLQSTT
+78 
-91 FYDKLTLREQLRMFA
+91 
-106 SLYGRRVDADALLEK
+106 
-121 VQLSAKAGSYVEQL
+121 
-135 SGGQKQRFA
+135 
-144 IAATLVNQPK
+144 
-154 VLFLDE
+154 
-160 PTTGLDPQARRNL
+160 
-173 WELIK
+173 IK
-178 TIRDEGITIV
+178 T
-188 LTTHYMDEAELLC
+188 
-201 DRLAIMDAGK
+201 
-211 IITIDTPQHL
+211 
-221 MRVKSYWIGVYG
+221 YWIGVYG
-233 QVRALEKRFMRDG
+233 QVRALQKRFMRDG

-261 VFGAVFNNQTTS
+261 VFGAIFNNQTTS

-282 KSEFAKQFVEQ
+282 QSEFAKQFVEQ
-293 AKANNDTT
+293 AKANKDTT

-331 FGEAKPAQVGAPGQ
+331 FGEVKPAQPDAPQPGQ
-345 GSGQGQQPDTPQP
+345 GSAAGQ
-358 RQGSATGQTQARP
+358 AQARP

-386 GNTLTAIMGQIIDGI
+386 GNTLTAIMGQIVDGI

-435 AFSLMSMGIFGLA
+435 AFSLLSMGIFGLA

-463 RASPFTAGQLILAVG
+463 RASPFTAGQLILAMG
-478 IHYTIVSLLSAAM
+478 IHYTIVSLLSAAT
-491 MLVVGMT
+491 MLVVGMS

-539 APLGNL
+539 APLGNM

-550 MFLSGTFFPSF
+550 MFLSGTFFPSY

-572 FVPMTPVTDGLRL
+572 FIPMTPVTDGLRL
-585 IMAENASLAEV
+585 IMAEHASLAEV
-596 LPYAGAVGLWILVVY
+596 LPYAGAIGLWMLVVY

>member
-1 MTQTKPIITVDGLTK
+1 
-16 AYAGTPVVDGISF
+16 
-29 TVKTGE
+29 
-35 IFGLLGPNGA
+35 
-45 GKTTTLEML
+45 
-54 EALRS
+54 
-59 IDAGRATI
+59 
-67 DGIDVAKQPKQ
+67 
-78 IKQIIGIQLQSTT
+78 
-91 FYDKLTLREQLRMFA
+91 
-106 SLYGRRVDADALLEK
+106 
-121 VQLSAKAGSYVEQL
+121 
-135 SGGQKQRFA
+135 
-144 IAATLVNQPK
+144 
-154 VLFLDE
+154 
-160 PTTGLDPQARRNL
+160 
-173 WELIK
+173 
-178 TIRDEGITIV
+178 
-188 LTTHYMDEAELLC
+188 
-201 DRLAIMDAGK
+201 
-211 IITIDTPQHL
+211 

-233 QVRALEKRFMRDG
+233 QVRALQKRFMRDG

-261 VFGAVFNNQTTS
+261 VFGAIFNNQTTS

-282 KSEFAKQFVEQ
+282 QSEFAKQFVEQ
-293 AKANNDTT
+293 AKANKDTT

-331 FGEAKPAQVGAPGQ
+331 FGNVTPAQAGAPGQ
-345 GSGQGQQPDTPQP
+345 GS
-358 RQGSATGQTQARP
+358 AAGQTQARP

-401 NKGMGQP
+401 NRGMGQP

-416 QAVGDE
+416 HAVGDE

-435 AFSLMSMGIFGLA
+435 AFSLLSMGIFGLA

-463 RASPFTAGQLILAVG
+463 RASPFTAGQLILAMG

-491 MLVVGMT
+491 MLVVGMS
-498 VFHFNMRGDW
+498 VFHFTMRGDW
-508 LLAVPFITLAALLMV
+508 LLAVPFLTLAALLMV

-572 FVPMTPVTDGLRL
+572 FIPMTPVTDGLRL
-585 IMAENASLAEV
+585 IMTEHASLAEV
-596 LPYAGAVGLWILVVY
+596 LPYAGAISLWMLVVY
-611 IAAIKL
+611 VAAIKL

>member
-1 MTQTKPIITVDGLTK
+1 M
-16 AYAGTPVVDGISF
+16 
-29 TVKTGE
+29 
-35 IFGLLGPNGA
+35 
-45 GKTTTLEML
+45 
-54 EALRS
+54 
-59 IDAGRATI
+59 
-67 DGIDVAKQPKQ
+67 
-78 IKQIIGIQLQSTT
+78 
-91 FYDKLTLREQLRMFA
+91 
-106 SLYGRRVDADALLEK
+106 
-121 VQLSAKAGSYVEQL
+121 
-135 SGGQKQRFA
+135 
-144 IAATLVNQPK
+144 
-154 VLFLDE
+154 
-160 PTTGLDPQARRNL
+160 
-173 WELIK
+173 
-178 TIRDEGITIV
+178 
-188 LTTHYMDEAELLC
+188 
-201 DRLAIMDAGK
+201 
-211 IITIDTPQHL
+211 

-233 QVRALEKRFMRDG
+233 QVRALQKRFMRDG

-261 VFGAVFNNQTTS
+261 VFGAIFNNQTTS

-293 AKANNDTT
+293 AKANKDTT

-331 FGEAKPAQVGAPGQ
+331 FGEAKPAQAGAPGQ
-345 GSGQGQQPDTPQP
+345 GS
-358 RQGSATGQTQARP
+358 AAGQTQARP

-435 AFSLMSMGIFGLA
+435 AFSLLSMGIFGLA

-463 RASPFTAGQLILAVG
+463 RASPFTAGQLILAMG

-491 MLVVGMT
+491 MLVVGMS
-498 VFHFNMRGDW
+498 VFHFTMRGDW
-508 LLAVPFITLAALLMV
+508 LLAVSFLTLSALLMV

-585 IMAENASLAEV
+585 IMTEHASLAEV
-596 LPYAGAVGLWILVVY
+596 LPYAGAVGLWMLVVY
-611 IAAIKL
+611 VAAIKL

>member
-1 MTQTKPIITVDGLTK
+1 
-16 AYAGTPVVDGISF
+16 
-29 TVKTGE
+29 
-35 IFGLLGPNGA
+35 
-45 GKTTTLEML
+45 
-54 EALRS
+54 
-59 IDAGRATI
+59 
-67 DGIDVAKQPKQ
+67 
-78 IKQIIGIQLQSTT
+78 
-91 FYDKLTLREQLRMFA
+91 
-106 SLYGRRVDADALLEK
+106 
-121 VQLSAKAGSYVEQL
+121 
-135 SGGQKQRFA
+135 
-144 IAATLVNQPK
+144 
-154 VLFLDE
+154 
-160 PTTGLDPQARRNL
+160 
-173 WELIK
+173 
-178 TIRDEGITIV
+178 
-188 LTTHYMDEAELLC
+188 
-201 DRLAIMDAGK
+201 
-211 IITIDTPQHL
+211 

-233 QVRALEKRFMRDG
+233 QVRALQKRFMRDG

-261 VFGAVFNNQTTS
+261 VFGAIFNNQTTS

-293 AKANNDTT
+293 AKANKDTT

-331 FGEAKPAQVGAPGQ
+331 FGKAKPAQAGAPGQ
-345 GSGQGQQPDTPQP
+345 GSSQAVHSEAQQPNVQQSGQGST
-358 RQGSATGQTQARP
+358 TGQTQARP

-435 AFSLMSMGIFGLA
+435 AFSLLSMGIFGLA

-463 RASPFTAGQLILAVG
+463 RASPFTAGQLILAMG

-491 MLVVGMT
+491 MLVVGMS
-498 VFHFNMRGDW
+498 VFHFTMRGDW
-508 LLAVPFITLAALLMV
+508 LLAVSFLTLSALLMV

-585 IMAENASLAEV
+585 IMTEHASLAEV
-596 LPYAGAVGLWILVVY
+596 LPYAGAVGLWMLVVY
-611 IAAIKL
+611 VAAIKL

>member
-1 MTQTKPIITVDGLTK
+1 
-16 AYAGTPVVDGISF
+16 
-29 TVKTGE
+29 
-35 IFGLLGPNGA
+35 
-45 GKTTTLEML
+45 
-54 EALRS
+54 
-59 IDAGRATI
+59 
-67 DGIDVAKQPKQ
+67 
-78 IKQIIGIQLQSTT
+78 
-91 FYDKLTLREQLRMFA
+91 
-106 SLYGRRVDADALLEK
+106 
-121 VQLSAKAGSYVEQL
+121 
-135 SGGQKQRFA
+135 
-144 IAATLVNQPK
+144 
-154 VLFLDE
+154 
-160 PTTGLDPQARRNL
+160 
-173 WELIK
+173 
-178 TIRDEGITIV
+178 
-188 LTTHYMDEAELLC
+188 
-201 DRLAIMDAGK
+201 
-211 IITIDTPQHL
+211 

-233 QVRALEKRFMRDG
+233 QVRALQKRFMRDG

-261 VFGAVFNNQTTS
+261 VFGAIFNNQTTS

-293 AKANNDTT
+293 AKANKDTT

-331 FGEAKPAQVGAPGQ
+331 FGTVTLAQPGAPQPGQ
-345 GSGQGQQPDTPQP
+345 GS
-358 RQGSATGQTQARP
+358 AAGQTQARP

-435 AFSLMSMGIFGLA
+435 AFSLLSMGIFGLA

-463 RASPFTAGQLILAVG
+463 RASPFTAGQLILAMG

-491 MLVVGMT
+491 MLVVGMS

-508 LLAVPFITLAALLMV
+508 LLAVSFLTLAALLMV

-572 FVPMTPVTDGLRL
+572 FIPMTPVTDGLRL
-585 IMAENASLAEV
+585 IMTEHASLGEV
-596 LPYAGAVGLWILVVY
+596 LPYAGAISLWMLVVY
-611 IAAIKL
+611 VAAIKL

>member
-1 MTQTKPIITVDGLTK
+1 
-16 AYAGTPVVDGISF
+16 
-29 TVKTGE
+29 
-35 IFGLLGPNGA
+35 
-45 GKTTTLEML
+45 
-54 EALRS
+54 
-59 IDAGRATI
+59 
-67 DGIDVAKQPKQ
+67 
-78 IKQIIGIQLQSTT
+78 
-91 FYDKLTLREQLRMFA
+91 
-106 SLYGRRVDADALLEK
+106 
-121 VQLSAKAGSYVEQL
+121 
-135 SGGQKQRFA
+135 
-144 IAATLVNQPK
+144 
-154 VLFLDE
+154 
-160 PTTGLDPQARRNL
+160 
-173 WELIK
+173 
-178 TIRDEGITIV
+178 
-188 LTTHYMDEAELLC
+188 
-201 DRLAIMDAGK
+201 
-211 IITIDTPQHL
+211 

-233 QVRALEKRFMRDG
+233 QVRALQKRFLRDG

-261 VFGAVFNNQTTS
+261 VFGAIFNNQTTS

-282 KSEFAKQFVEQ
+282 QSEFAKQFVEQ
-293 AKANNDTT
+293 AKANKDTT

-331 FGEAKPAQVGAPGQ
+331 FGEAKPAQPDAPQSGQ
-345 GSGQGQQPDTPQP
+345 GS
-358 RQGSATGQTQARP
+358 AAGQTQARP

-435 AFSLMSMGIFGLA
+435 AFSLLSMGIFGLA

-463 RASPFTAGQLILAVG
+463 RASPFTAGQLILAMG

-491 MLVVGMT
+491 MLVVGMS
-498 VFHFNMRGDW
+498 VFHFTMRGDW

-572 FVPMTPVTDGLRL
+572 FIPMTPVTDGLRL
-585 IMAENASLAEV
+585 IMTEHASLGEV

-611 IAAIKL
+611 VAAIKL

>member
-1 MTQTKPIITVDGLTK
+1 
-16 AYAGTPVVDGISF
+16 
-29 TVKTGE
+29 
-35 IFGLLGPNGA
+35 
-45 GKTTTLEML
+45 
-54 EALRS
+54 
-59 IDAGRATI
+59 
-67 DGIDVAKQPKQ
+67 
-78 IKQIIGIQLQSTT
+78 
-91 FYDKLTLREQLRMFA
+91 
-106 SLYGRRVDADALLEK
+106 
-121 VQLSAKAGSYVEQL
+121 
-135 SGGQKQRFA
+135 
-144 IAATLVNQPK
+144 
-154 VLFLDE
+154 
-160 PTTGLDPQARRNL
+160 
-173 WELIK
+173 
-178 TIRDEGITIV
+178 
-188 LTTHYMDEAELLC
+188 
-201 DRLAIMDAGK
+201 
-211 IITIDTPQHL
+211 

-233 QVRALEKRFMRDG
+233 QVRALQKRFMRDG

-261 VFGAVFNNQTTS
+261 VFGAIFNNQTTS

-293 AKANNDTT
+293 AKANKDTT

-331 FGEAKPAQVGAPGQ
+331 FGTVTPAQAGAPGQ
-345 GSGQGQQPDTPQP
+345 GS
-358 RQGSATGQTQARP
+358 AAGQTQARP

-435 AFSLMSMGIFGLA
+435 AFSLLSMGIFGLA

-463 RASPFTAGQLILAVG
+463 RASPFTAGQLILAMG

-491 MLVVGMT
+491 MLVVGMS
-498 VFHFNMRGDW
+498 VFHFTMRGDW
-508 LLAVPFITLAALLMV
+508 LLAVSFLTLSALLMV
-523 GFGLLIGGWA
+523 GFGLLVGGWA

-572 FVPMTPVTDGLRL
+572 FIPMTPVTDGLRL
-585 IMAENASLAEV
+585 IMTEHASLAEV
-596 LPYAGAVGLWILVVY
+596 LPYAGAIGLWMLVVY
-611 IAAIKL
+611 VAAIKL

>member
-1 MTQTKPIITVDGLTK
+1 
-16 AYAGTPVVDGISF
+16 
-29 TVKTGE
+29 
-35 IFGLLGPNGA
+35 
-45 GKTTTLEML
+45 
-54 EALRS
+54 
-59 IDAGRATI
+59 
-67 DGIDVAKQPKQ
+67 
-78 IKQIIGIQLQSTT
+78 
-91 FYDKLTLREQLRMFA
+91 
-106 SLYGRRVDADALLEK
+106 
-121 VQLSAKAGSYVEQL
+121 
-135 SGGQKQRFA
+135 
-144 IAATLVNQPK
+144 
-154 VLFLDE
+154 
-160 PTTGLDPQARRNL
+160 
-173 WELIK
+173 
-178 TIRDEGITIV
+178 
-188 LTTHYMDEAELLC
+188 
-201 DRLAIMDAGK
+201 
-211 IITIDTPQHL
+211 

-233 QVRALEKRFMRDG
+233 QVRALQKRFMRDG

-261 VFGAVFNNQTTS
+261 VFGAIFNNQTTS

-282 KSEFAKQFVEQ
+282 QSEFAKQFVEQ
-293 AKANNDTT
+293 AKANKDTT

-314 EKLKHS
+314 EKLKRS

-331 FGEAKPAQVGAPGQ
+331 FGNVTPAQAGAPGQ
-345 GSGQGQQPDTPQP
+345 GS
-358 RQGSATGQTQARP
+358 AAGQTQARP

-435 AFSLMSMGIFGLA
+435 AFSLLSMGIFGLA

-463 RASPFTAGQLILAVG
+463 RASPFTAGQLILAMG

-491 MLVVGMT
+491 MLVVGMS
-498 VFHFNMRGDW
+498 VFHFTMRGDW

-572 FVPMTPVTDGLRL
+572 FIPMTPVTDGLRL
-585 IMAENASLAEV
+585 IMTEHASLAEV
-596 LPYAGAVGLWILVVY
+596 LPYAGAIGLWMLVVY

>member
-1 MTQTKPIITVDGLTK
+1 
-16 AYAGTPVVDGISF
+16 
-29 TVKTGE
+29 
-35 IFGLLGPNGA
+35 
-45 GKTTTLEML
+45 
-54 EALRS
+54 
-59 IDAGRATI
+59 
-67 DGIDVAKQPKQ
+67 
-78 IKQIIGIQLQSTT
+78 
-91 FYDKLTLREQLRMFA
+91 
-106 SLYGRRVDADALLEK
+106 
-121 VQLSAKAGSYVEQL
+121 
-135 SGGQKQRFA
+135 
-144 IAATLVNQPK
+144 
-154 VLFLDE
+154 
-160 PTTGLDPQARRNL
+160 
-173 WELIK
+173 
-178 TIRDEGITIV
+178 
-188 LTTHYMDEAELLC
+188 
-201 DRLAIMDAGK
+201 
-211 IITIDTPQHL
+211 

-233 QVRALEKRFMRDG
+233 QVRALQKRFMRDG
-246 TSLFFTFLFPLIFLL
+246 MSLFFTFLFPLIFLL
-261 VFGAVFNNQTTS
+261 VFGAIFNNQTTS

-331 FGEAKPAQVGAPGQ
+331 FGEAKPAQADTPGQ
-345 GSGQGQQPDTPQP
+345 SSAAGQ
-358 RQGSATGQTQARP
+358 AQARP

-435 AFSLMSMGIFGLA
+435 AFSLLSMGIFGLA

-463 RASPFTAGQLILAVG
+463 RASPFTAGQLILAMG

-491 MLVVGMT
+491 MLVVGMS

-572 FVPMTPVTDGLRL
+572 FIPMTPVTDGLRL
-585 IMAENASLAEV
+585 IMTEHASLAEV
-596 LPYAGAVGLWILVVY
+596 LPYAGAIGLWMLVVY

>member
-1 MTQTKPIITVDGLTK
+1 
-16 AYAGTPVVDGISF
+16 
-29 TVKTGE
+29 
-35 IFGLLGPNGA
+35 
-45 GKTTTLEML
+45 
-54 EALRS
+54 
-59 IDAGRATI
+59 
-67 DGIDVAKQPKQ
+67 
-78 IKQIIGIQLQSTT
+78 
-91 FYDKLTLREQLRMFA
+91 
-106 SLYGRRVDADALLEK
+106 
-121 VQLSAKAGSYVEQL
+121 
-135 SGGQKQRFA
+135 
-144 IAATLVNQPK
+144 
-154 VLFLDE
+154 
-160 PTTGLDPQARRNL
+160 
-173 WELIK
+173 
-178 TIRDEGITIV
+178 
-188 LTTHYMDEAELLC
+188 
-201 DRLAIMDAGK
+201 
-211 IITIDTPQHL
+211 

-233 QVRALEKRFMRDG
+233 QVRALQKRFMRDG

-261 VFGAVFNNQTTS
+261 VFGAIFNNQTTS

-293 AKANNDTT
+293 AKANKDTT

-331 FGEAKPAQVGAPGQ
+331 FGTVTLAQPGAPQPGQ
-345 GSGQGQQPDTPQP
+345 GS
-358 RQGSATGQTQARP
+358 AAGQTQARP

-435 AFSLMSMGIFGLA
+435 AFSLLSMGIFGLA

-463 RASPFTAGQLILAVG
+463 RASPFTAGQLILAMG

-491 MLVVGMT
+491 MLVVGMS
-498 VFHFNMRGDW
+498 VFHFTMRGNW
-508 LLAVPFITLAALLMV
+508 LLLVSFITLAALLMV

-572 FVPMTPVTDGLRL
+572 FIPMTPVTDGLRL
-585 IMAENASLAEV
+585 IMTEHASLAEV
-596 LPYAGAVGLWILVVY
+596 LPYAGAIGLWMLVVY
-611 IAAIKL
+611 VAAIKL